1 MGIAGSPSMGQP
13 MSSSY
18 ENQWLASDDKKA
30 LGRRKSIV
38 DDTKDIKSKPDVT
51 SPNPSQQSPS
61 IGSSAFPSA
70 TTTTTPTG
78 AKDNNSGA
86 PARKSQKNMTK
97 AERRALQEQQ
107 RQEKERRVA
116 AGLPKN
122 AKKAA
127 ELLEKQ
133 PTSSSNSKPST
144 PKMQHN
150 PPAASGGGD
159 DSVVKKKSTNAS
171 SLQKAAQRNQVP
183 WLLHLDAPKRPD
195 TAGSYK
201 DLHPA
206 VKTLALYF
214 SEYKIVGSNARC
226 VAMLETFSK
235 VSHHRWT
242 AA

>member
-1 MGIAGSPSMGQP
+1 MGQP

-30 LGRRKSIV
+30 LGRRKSLI
-38 DDTKDIKSKPDVT
+38 DDTKDIKSKTDVT
-51 SPNPSQQSPS
+51 SPNVSQQSPS
-61 IGSSAFPSA
+61 IGSS
-70 TTTTTPTG
+70 TTASTNG
-78 AKDNNSGA
+78 VKDNNSGA

-133 PTSSSNSKPST
+133 PTSPSNSKPMT

-150 PPAASGGGD
+150 APAASGGGD
-159 DSVVKKKSTNAS
+159 DTGVKKKSTNAS

-235 VSHHRWT
+235 VNGHR
-242 AA
+242 